1 MTAARA
7 SEAPGPTKR
16 CLNCGEEKPLTA
28 FHRDASSPDGHKR
41 WCKACANAAFREY
54 YGRGPLPPP
63 PPKWVSLQCGVC
75 GKEMRYRRS
84 EIESRQ
90 RRGRPLPR
98 FCSRHCA
105 MLARHRPAAG
115 A

>member
-1 MTAARA
+1 MAL
-7 SEAPGPTKR
+7 PGEEVPATKQCR
-16 CLNCGEEKPLTA
+16 RCGETNPLTA

-41 WCKACANAAFREY
+41 WCKACANAASREY

-63 PPKWVSLQCGVC
+63 PPKWVSLRCEVC

-98 FCSRHCA
+98 FCSRRCA
-105 MLARHRPAAG
+105 TRDLHRRRREAL
-115 A
+115 

>member
-1 MTAARA
+1 MTAA
-7 SEAPGPTKR
+7 GPAKR
-16 CLNCGEEKPLTA
+16 CTKCGETKPLAA

-41 WCKACANAAFREY
+41 WCKACNNAAFREY
-54 YGRGPLPPP
+54 YAREPLPPP
-63 PPKWVSLQCGVC
+63 DLLPKWVSLRCEVC
-75 GKEMRYRRS
+75 GGEMRYRRS

-98 FCSRHCA
+98 FCSRRCGT
-105 MLARHRPAAG
+105 LARAALGAG